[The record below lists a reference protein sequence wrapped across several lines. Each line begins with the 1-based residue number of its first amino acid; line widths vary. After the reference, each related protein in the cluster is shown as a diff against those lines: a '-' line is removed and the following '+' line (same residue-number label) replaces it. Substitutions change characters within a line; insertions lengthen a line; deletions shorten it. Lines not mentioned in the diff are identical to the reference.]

1 MKKKTG
7 GKPLIFPL
15 EVFRLDANGKLLDIC
30 GAITAEGKFLTK
42 TK

>member
-15 EVFRLDANGKLLDIC
+15 EVFRLVVKGKLLDIC
-30 GAITAEGKFLTK
+30 GAITAKENF
-42 TK
+42 